1 MRLSY
6 KTLAT
11 EVVRTESHSFS
22 TFLNFLSHQ
31 KAFSHRLDKF
41 TVLFV
46 LADFSFNLAGQSE
59 CWVS

>member
-31 KAFSHRLDKF
+31 KAFSHHLDKF
-41 TVLFV
+41 TPSHLFLLILVLI
-46 LADFSFNLAGQSE
+46 
-59 CWVS
+59 

>member
-31 KAFSHRLDKF
+31 KAFSHHLDKF
-41 TVLFV
+41 TVIFV
-46 LADFSFNLAGQSE
+46 LADFSFNLA
-59 CWVS
+59 